1 MVDRYHIS
9 VNTKWWL
16 YPPYALKGKVNKF
29 NLAQRNHIGLLNLS
43 HKTVGRTSR
52 GSIPPLCMESTMDF
66 KLDKGVGYMYCY
78 NPSHPLANKAGKV
91 YEHRYVMS
99 KHLGRWLTTDEV
111 VHHKDKNKTN
121 NVISNLELTN
131 VRDHA
136 IIHAIE
142 NGTVYEN
149 RNCEYCNKNFT
160 TTLCK
165 GQRFCSDRC
174 VRDSKKRFDVTSERL
189 NELLWKYPTTHI
201 AKMFGVSDKAIEKRA
216 KKLGLTKPPRGYWA
230 KLNAGKLI
238 NS

>member
-1 MVDRYHIS
+1 
-9 VNTKWWL
+9 
-16 YPPYALKGKVNKF
+16 
-29 NLAQRNHIGLLNLS
+29 
-43 HKTVGRTSR
+43 
-52 GSIPPLCMESTMDF
+52 MEFVMEF

-99 KHLGRWLTTDEV
+99 VHLGRWLNSDEV
-111 VHHKDKNKTN
+111 VHHKDRDRTN

-131 VRDHA
+131 ARDHA
-136 IIHAIE
+136 RLHAIE
-142 NGTVYEN
+142 NGTEHLERY
-149 RNCEYCNKNFT
+149 CEYCYMPFT
-160 TTLCK
+160 TTASEDK
-165 GQRFCSDRC
+165 RYCSRKC
-174 VRDSKKRFDVTSERL
+174 VGAISKRFEVPKDKL

-216 KKLGLTKPPRGYWA
+216 KKLGLCKPPRGYWA

>member
-1 MVDRYHIS
+1 
-9 VNTKWWL
+9 
-16 YPPYALKGKVNKF
+16 
-29 NLAQRNHIGLLNLS
+29 
-43 HKTVGRTSR
+43 
-52 GSIPPLCMESTMDF
+52 MESDMDF

-111 VHHKDKNKTN
+111 VHHKDKDRTN

-131 VRDHA
+131 AKEHA
-136 IIHAIE
+136 VIHAIE
-142 NGTVYEN
+142 NGTVYED
-149 RNCEYCNKNFT
+149 RNCEYCGKPFT
-160 TTLCK
+160 TTLSK
-165 GQRFCSDRC
+165 GQRFCSNKC
-174 VRDSKKRFDVTSERL
+174 VRASCCVGNSLKRFDVTKERL

-216 KKLGLTKPPRGYWA
+216 KKLGLTKPPRGYWN
-230 KLNAGKLI
+230 KLYAGKLI